1 MRTLFATNLLFLLLT
16 QSVFA
21 QQVPDTAFH
30 FVIQKPAYPYGQ
42 GSTIAVDAAHNNFH
56 TLDNRYGPFG
66 KVLEGDG
73 YRLVSNAG
81 PVTASVLA
89 SCKIFVI
96 SNPLDSSNLGAWR
109 LPTPSAFSPPEI
121 SAINNWVR
129 EGGRLL
135 LIADHMPFAG
145 AAQAL
150 AQSFGFEYINC
161 FALDNRN
168 RNLERFY
175 RNNRSLADDQMTLGV
190 DTVVTFTG
198 SAFKIPKNA
207 VPILSLNNYTLS
219 LPEVAWQFEENTPT
233 MPGEGYYQ
241 GAYLTYGTGKIVVMG
256 EAAMFTAQLTGPTRS
271 PVGLNRPEARQNN
284 QLLLNIIHWLDQ

>member
-16 QSVFA
+16 QSVSA

-256 EAAMFTAQLTGPTRS
+256 EAAMFTAQLTGSNRS